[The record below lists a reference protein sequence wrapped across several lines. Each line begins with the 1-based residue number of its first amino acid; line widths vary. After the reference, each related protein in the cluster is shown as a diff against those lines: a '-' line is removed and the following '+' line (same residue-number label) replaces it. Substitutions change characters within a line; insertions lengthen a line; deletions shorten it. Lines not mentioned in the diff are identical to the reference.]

1 MVLTISNCY
10 TEKNLFFLL
19 FTRPSR
25 LNYYKSRLLI
35 KEFCC
40 FMNFDLIIYD
50 NFDRYQ
56 KEKNTIFAIFYNMI
70 ELFFI
75 FKKYYLYLINNI

>member
-1 MVLTISNCY
+1 
-10 TEKNLFFLL
+10 
-19 FTRPSR
+19 
-25 LNYYKSRLLI
+25 
-35 KEFCC
+35 
-40 FMNFDLIIYD
+40 MNFDLIIYD